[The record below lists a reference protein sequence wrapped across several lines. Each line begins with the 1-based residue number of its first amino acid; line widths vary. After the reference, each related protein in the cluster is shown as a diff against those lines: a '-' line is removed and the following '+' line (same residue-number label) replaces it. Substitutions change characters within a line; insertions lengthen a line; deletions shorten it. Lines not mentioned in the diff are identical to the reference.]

1 MIDYT
6 KEPFYDIRKLPCGGW
21 NSSRISV
28 QSHGKWLQFREPNS
42 KEAINPTVPVDY
54 TKRYKPP
61 KSFKV
66 NNNSDSKES
75 EIDSSFSNYLAS
87 FLNQNRE
94 TKKDQKYIT
103 VPPIEFDPER
113 VVVIVNNDIRDF
125 EQKASKTGRPVKA
138 HFKKDFTSQSKSNES
153 FSKRPNSSFEN
164 VRNQKNADDY
174 FSTGFHCVSNEVEIP
189 KTSRIIQKR
198 KGDNKMK
205 KSIGAHNNSTRSKT
219 HTSHALDRPS
229 TALKPAKTYLG
240 ETQFENGLIIVGN
253 RPKTAL
259 NY

>member
-21 NSSRISV
+21 NSSKISV

-66 NNNSDSKES
+66 NNDSDSKES

-87 FLNQNRE
+87 FLNQKRE

-113 VVVIVNNDIRDF
+113 VVVIVNNDVRDF
-125 EQKASKTGRPVKA
+125 EQKASKTGCPVK
-138 HFKKDFTSQSKSNES
+138 F
-153 FSKRPNSSFEN
+153 FSKRPNSSSEN
-164 VRNQKNADDY
+164 VRNQRKAGDY

-198 KGDNKMK
+198 NRDNKIK
-205 KSIGAHNNSTRSKT
+205 KSIGAHNNSTCIKT
-219 HTSHALDRPS
+219 NPSHALDLPS

-240 ETQFENGLIIVGN
+240 ETQFEKGLIIVGN
-253 RPKTAL
+253 RPKTSL
-259 NY
+259 HY